1 MNLLD
6 FENIYQRTYDNT
18 LKFIVIK
25 CNNIDDINDIIQDT
39 YIELYHKLQRK
50 NIDAENEK
58 NYIVGIAKNIIKR
71 HYRKVKNE
79 NNEISINEYEN
90 MEVSDD
96 INIEDNFITQENAK
110 DVWNYI
116 ENKDIITTKV
126 FYLYYILGYKIEE
139 IAEEKLV
146 EAYGKASTLKSTIL
160 KVAHHGSKTSTT
172 EGFLELVSPQIALI
186 GVGKNNLYGH
196 PNSDVIGGLKEMRY
210 KNL

>member
-50 NIDAENEK
+50 NIDVENEK

-79 NNEISINEYEN
+79 SNEISINEYEN

-96 INIEDNFITQENAK
+96 IDIEDNFITQENAK
-110 DVWNYI
+110 EVWNYI

-126 FYLYYILGYKIEE
+126 FYLYYILDYKIEE
-139 IAEEKLV
+139 IAEEMNLNLSNV
-146 EAYGKASTLKSTIL
+146 KSRIYRN
-160 KVAHHGSKTSTT
+160 
-172 EGFLELVSPQIALI
+172 I
-186 GVGKNNLYGH
+186 
-196 PNSDVIGGLKEMRY
+196 KEM
-210 KNL
+210 KKIFGKEMI

>member
-50 NIDAENEK
+50 NIDVENEK

-79 NNEISINEYEN
+79 SNEISINEYEN

-96 INIEDNFITQENAK
+96 IDIEDNFITQENAK
-110 DVWNYI
+110 EVWNYI

-139 IAEEKLV
+139 IAEEMNLNLSNV
-146 EAYGKASTLKSTIL
+146 KSRIYRN
-160 KVAHHGSKTSTT
+160 
-172 EGFLELVSPQIALI
+172 I
-186 GVGKNNLYGH
+186 
-196 PNSDVIGGLKEMRY
+196 KEM
-210 KNL
+210 KKIFGKEMI